1 MASPKW
7 GYVMKKRFW
16 GLACLAA
23 ATTVLLPGRVAQAEP
38 HSTPV
43 KIQGVRVHSNPSGDS
58 VFLTTATAG
67 VCSAMAFT
75 FPLNTPAGQGM
86 LATAL
91 TALSSN
97 NNVTIEV
104 STATSCTTQN
114 NFGPALQSLTLLAPS
129 NPGPW

>member
-1 MASPKW
+1 MT
-7 GYVMKKRFW
+7 KRFW
-16 GLACLAA
+16 GLTCLAA
-23 ATTVLLPGRVAQAEP
+23 ATTVLLPGQFAQAGSY
-38 HSTPV
+38 STPV
-43 KIQGVRVHSNPSGDS
+43 KIQGVRIYSNPPSSDS
-58 VFLTTATAG
+58 VLLTTATAG
-67 VCSAMAFT
+67 VCGTTAFT

-91 TALSSN
+91 TALSST

-104 STATSCTTQN
+104 SNATGCTSQN